1 MERIELRYVFDCEN
15 VEKTL
20 QYRYVSENGSTKW
33 ANVPVVYS
41 LLDDLP
47 AKPAAVS
54 E

>member
-47 AKPAAVS
+47 AKSAAAS

>member
-20 QYRYVSENGSTKW
+20 QYRYVSEKGSSKW
-33 ANVPVVYS
+33 TNVPVVYS

-47 AKPAAVS
+47 ATPISFS